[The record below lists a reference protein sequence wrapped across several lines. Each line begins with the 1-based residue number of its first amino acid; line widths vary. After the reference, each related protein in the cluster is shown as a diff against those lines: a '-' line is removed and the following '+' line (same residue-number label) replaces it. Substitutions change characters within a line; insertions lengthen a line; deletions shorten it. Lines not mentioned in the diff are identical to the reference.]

1 MVGKSLLNL
10 YSQSKHYEVIVRNKT
25 ELDLMN
31 QAEVHSF
38 FKKNLIDT
46 VIIAAAKVGGIK
58 ANNQYRAE
66 FIYNNLQIQ
75 NNLIHGAHLAD
86 VQHLL
91 FLGSSCIYPK
101 LSKQPIKESYLL
113 SGPLEE
119 TNEPY
124 AIAKIAGLKMCEA
137 YNAQYN
143 RNYFTVMPTNLY
155 GPNDNFDPET
165 SHVLPAL
172 IRKFYEAKIHNK
184 KSITLW
190 GSGTPKREFL
200 HVSDL
205 SRACKLLLEQPS
217 SFDSLTNVGYGS
229 DIQIKEL
236 AKLIAH
242 TVDYDGEILFNNKLD
257 GTPRKLMDSSKIF
270 NLGWSPE
277 INLEDGIK
285 LTYDYFIKT
294 FYKYS

>member
-165 SHVLPAL
+165 SHVLPA
-172 IRKFYEAKIHNK
+172 
-184 KSITLW
+184 
-190 GSGTPKREFL
+190 
-200 HVSDL
+200 
-205 SRACKLLLEQPS
+205 
-217 SFDSLTNVGYGS
+217 
-229 DIQIKEL
+229 
-236 AKLIAH
+236 
-242 TVDYDGEILFNNKLD
+242 
-257 GTPRKLMDSSKIF
+257 
-270 NLGWSPE
+270 
-277 INLEDGIK
+277 
-285 LTYDYFIKT
+285 
-294 FYKYS
+294 